1 MFFRLGEVFLAFASG
16 LTMLVTF
23 GTPYW
28 VEQSIPVEG
37 GGVGGVEQAVMYH
50 SGLWQN
56 CTLSQ
61 GCESIG
67 LRAPSEWCVCV
78 RSASVCTT
86 CIRLLFVSWPL
97 IVPCVHT

>member
-1 MFFRLGEVFLAFASG
+1 MNRTMQTMAARTKCWLACKQEYAGMFFRLGEVFLAFASG

-28 VEQSIPVEG
+28 VEQSIPVVG

-67 LRAPSEWCVCV
+67 LRAPSE
-78 RSASVCTT
+78 
-86 CIRLLFVSWPL
+86 
-97 IVPCVHT
+97 